1 MQSCLNKWLR
11 HLFEK
16 STPVRKDSHRRFELF
31 GKCFDFVVIF
41 FQGRSNLFHTMI
53 SLHVGKDEPS
63 LMNLPVLGKNTPP
76 ASDGS
81 TRNKKNG
88 SFRKKLLRKRVIFPA
103 VACILVAAAAVR
115 FLGGGQTAA
124 AAGQSYVTAAVERR
138 DITAQITGSG
148 TLEAANSYS
157 VTTFVEGTILTA
169 DFEEGDQVE
178 AGTVLYTI
186 DDSDMS
192 STLEQAEI
200 SLNQSQRNY
209 DNKLE
214 ELENLTLTAPKAG
227 RVLSLDVEVGD
238 EVSAGQTV
246 ATVRNSDTMCLELPF
261 LADEAASFF
270 VGQSASVTLDN
281 TFETLTGTV
290 TKISGNNEV
299 LTGNVIVRNVTIEVS
314 NPGGLSTTQT
324 GSASIGGVDSAG
336 SGSFTYEAEK
346 AVTAQVSGEV
356 SQIYVS
362 EGSWVDQDAPIL
374 TLTSDA
380 LEDEI
385 QSASESLRNAQL
397 SLDSRYDQLDDYTVT
412 SPIQGTIIDK
422 NYNAGE
428 NAEANQ
434 VLCTIYDLSYLT
446 MTLSVDELDIS
457 SIAVGQQVSVT
468 ADAVEG
474 TVYQGVVTKVSVA
487 GTSSGSAT
495 TYPVTIRIDETDGLL
510 PGMNVDAS
518 ITLNSAEDV
527 LAIPSAALNRG
538 DTVLVTADSPSAA
551 NGTLSEVTGTEG
563 EEYYSVTVEV
573 GTSDSSYLEI
583 TSGLQE
589 GDTVVY
595 IPTTAS
601 SETPFGMMGT
611 MPAGGMGGAMPSG
624 GMGGGPGG
632 R

>member
-1 MQSCLNKWLR
+1 
-11 HLFEK
+11 
-16 STPVRKDSHRRFELF
+16 
-31 GKCFDFVVIF
+31 
-41 FQGRSNLFHTMI
+41 
-53 SLHVGKDEPS
+53 
-63 LMNLPVLGKNTPP
+63 MNLPVLGKNAPP
-76 ASDGS
+76 ASDE
-81 TRNKKNG
+81 NAPPKKSG
-88 SFRKKLLRKRVIFPA
+88 VLRKKLLRKRIIIPT
-103 VACILVAAAAVR
+103 VACVLVAAASVHL
-115 FLGGGQTAA
+115 LGGKQNASAVNQT
-124 AAGQSYVTAAVERR
+124 YITAAVERR

-148 TLEAANSYS
+148 TLQAANSYS
-157 VTTFVEGTILTA
+157 VTSLVEGTILTA

-200 SLNQSQRNY
+200 SLNQSQRSY
-209 DNKLE
+209 DSKLE
-214 ELENLTLTAPKAG
+214 QLEKLTVTAPEAG

-246 ATVRNSDTMCLELPF
+246 GTVRNSDTMCLTLPF
-261 LADEAASFF
+261 LASEAESFY
-270 VGQSASVTLDN
+270 VGQSATVTLDS
-281 TFETLTGTV
+281 TFETLSGTV
-290 TKISGNNEV
+290 TKISGNSEV
-299 LTGNVIVRNVTIEVS
+299 LTGNVIVRPVTIEVE
-314 NPGGLSTTQT
+314 NPGGLSTAQT
-324 GSASIGGVDSAG
+324 GSASISGVDSAD
-336 SGSFTYEAEK
+336 SGSFTYAAEEPI
-346 AVTAQVSGEV
+346 TAQVSGEV
-356 SQIYVS
+356 TQIHVP
-362 EGSWVDQDAPIL
+362 EGNWVEKDGAVL
-374 TLTSDA
+374 TLASDT

-397 SLDSRYDQLDDYTVT
+397 SLENRYDQLEDYTVT

-428 NAEANQ
+428 NAEGNQ

-446 MTLSVDELDIS
+446 MTLSVDELDIA
-457 SIAVGQQVSVT
+457 SIAVGQNVSVT

-474 TVYQGVVTKVSVA
+474 KTYEGVVTKVSVA

-495 TYPVTIRIDETDGLL
+495 TYPVTIRIDDTDGLL
-510 PGMNVDAS
+510 PGMNVDAV

-538 DTVLVTADSPSAA
+538 NTVLVTADSPSAA
-551 NGTLSEVTGTEG
+551 NGTVSEITGTDG
-563 EEYYSVTVEV
+563 EEYYSVPVEV

-583 TSGLQE
+583 ISGLQE

-595 IPTTAS
+595 IPTAAS
-601 SETPFGMMGT
+601 SENAFAMMGSMPGGGM
-611 MPAGGMGGAMPSG
+611 MPAGGMPSG